1 MFVFSSALFIT
12 ERKIFRKFNLSSPNL
27 AEAAIQQ
34 INLGYN
40 IEQDRL
46 LFRVGLSDNTELLVW
61 LTNRITQTIWSL
73 LTGEAHLPTA
83 TSIQIQT
90 PPKQAVEQFKQEAQ
104 AVDALQKMDFKTEY
118 QPRPEV
124 RNDSVMLAI
133 SVLLITQENKPTVL
147 EMPCIEGVTVRM
159 NLNQEL
165 TLAICNML
173 QLACKE
179 AGWTIGQAPINA
191 STQIEPKADAKKVL
205 H

>member
-1 MFVFSSALFIT
+1 M
-12 ERKIFRKFNLSSPNL
+12 SSPHL

-40 IEQDRL
+40 AEQDRL

-61 LTNRITQTIWSL
+61 LTNRITNMMWSL

-83 TSIQIQT
+83 TSIQAAT
-90 PPKQAVEQFKQEAQ
+90 PPEQAVEQFKQEMQ

-124 RNDSVMLAI
+124 RNDGAMLAI
-133 SVLLITQENKPTVL
+133 SVMLISHENKPSSL
-147 EMPCIEGVTVRM
+147 EMPCLEGVTVRM

-179 AGWTIGQAPINA
+179 AGWGVGHTAPNQA
-191 STQIEPKADAKKVL
+191 STKIAPQVDAKKVL

>member
-1 MFVFSSALFIT
+1 MTSQHA
-12 ERKIFRKFNLSSPNL
+12 

-40 IEQDRL
+40 AEQDRL

-61 LTNRITQTIWSL
+61 LTNRITQMMWSL

-83 TSIQIQT
+83 TSIQVQT
-90 PPKQAVEQFKQEAQ
+90 PPQQAVDQFKQEAQ

-124 RNDSVMLAI
+124 RNDGAMLAI
-133 SVLLITQENKPTVL
+133 NVVLISQENKPSSL
-147 EMPCIEGVTVRM
+147 EMPCLEGVTVRI
-159 NLNQEL
+159 NLNHEL

-179 AGWTIGQAPINA
+179 ANWAVGNTALVNTP
-191 STQIEPKADAKKVL
+191 STQIVPPADVKKVL

>member
-1 MFVFSSALFIT
+1 MSTSH
-12 ERKIFRKFNLSSPNL
+12 L

-40 IEQDRL
+40 AEQDRL

-61 LTNRITQTIWSL
+61 LTHRITQMMWSL

-83 TSIQIQT
+83 TSIQTQT
-90 PPKQAVEQFKQEAQ
+90 LPEQAVEQFKQEAQ

-124 RNDSVMLAI
+124 RNDGAMLAVN
-133 SVLLITQENKPTVL
+133 VLLISQDNKPSSL
-147 EMPCIEGVTVRM
+147 EMPCLEGVTVRM
-159 NLNQEL
+159 NLNSEL

-179 AGWTIGQAPINA
+179 ASWTIGQAPTSQP
-191 STQIEPKADAKKVL
+191 STQIEPQANAKKVL

>member
-1 MFVFSSALFIT
+1 MSS
-12 ERKIFRKFNLSSPNL
+12 SHL

-40 IEQDRL
+40 AEQDRL
-46 LFRVGLSDNTELLVW
+46 LFKVGLSDNTELLVW
-61 LTNRITQTIWSL
+61 LTSRITQMMWSL
-73 LTGEAHLPTA
+73 LTNEAHLPTA
-83 TSIQIQT
+83 TSIQVQT
-90 PPKQAVEQFKQEAQ
+90 PPTQAVEQFKQEAQ
-104 AVDALQKMDFKTEY
+104 AIDALQKMDFKTEY

-124 RNDSVMLAI
+124 RNDGAMLAI
-133 SVLLITQENKPTVL
+133 SVSLIAQENKPSVL
-147 EMPCIEGVTVRM
+147 EMPCIEGVTVRI

-179 AGWTIGQAPINA
+179 AGWAIGQVPINKP
-191 STQIEPKADAKKVL
+191 TQIEPKADAKKVL

>member
-1 MFVFSSALFIT
+1 M
-12 ERKIFRKFNLSSPNL
+12 SSPNL

-40 IEQDRL
+40 AEQDRL

-61 LTNRITQTIWSL
+61 LTNRITQKMWVL

-83 TSIQIQT
+83 TSIPAEIQ
-90 PPKQAVEQFKQEAQ
+90 PEQAVEQFKQEAQ

-124 RNDSVMLAI
+124 RNDGAMLVVD
-133 SVLLITQENKPTVL
+133 VLLIAKDNKPSSL
-147 EMPCIEGVTVRM
+147 ELPCLEGVSVRM
-159 NLNQEL
+159 NLNPEL

-179 AGWTIGQAPINA
+179 AGWAIAHATSNQATPQ
-191 STQIEPKADAKKVL
+191 TLPLPDPKKVL

>member
-1 MFVFSSALFIT
+1 MSTQHA
-12 ERKIFRKFNLSSPNL
+12 

-40 IEQDRL
+40 AEQDRL

-61 LTNRITQTIWSL
+61 LTNRITQMMWSL

-83 TSIQIQT
+83 TSIEVQT
-90 PPKQAVEQFKQEAQ
+90 PPQQAVEQFKQEAQ

-124 RNDSVMLAI
+124 RNDGAMLAI
-133 SVLLITQENKPTVL
+133 NVLLISQENKPSSL
-147 EMPCIEGVTVRM
+147 EMPCLEGVTVRI

-173 QLACKE
+173 QLACNE
-179 AGWTIGQAPINA
+179 AGWTVGNVVHNNKSQSSP
-191 STQIEPKADAKKVL
+191 STQIVPPADIKKVL